1 MRSPVFVQAIADAV
15 GASSVRLC
23 WTSPDRNTPAPPPE
37 SGLPAGRQYPDGEHY
52 REIAGKL
59 RDVARRC
66 RYHTRGESSFTLPQI
81 TSGGAITSTAGR
93 ANSRHDVAWK
103 ERLTAARL
111 VMLRRE
117 RFARRLRFSI

>member
-23 WTSPDRNTPAPPPE
+23 WTSPDRDTPAPPPE

-59 RDVARRC
+59 RDVARQC
-66 RYHTRGESSFTLPQI
+66 RFPYARRELLHLAANYERRGNYIDSQPDHGF
-81 TSGGAITSTAGR
+81 
-93 ANSRHDVAWK
+93 VWK
-103 ERLTAARL
+103 ERLAAARNAAGGAVRAPAPVFHTL
-111 VMLRRE
+111 SR
-117 RFARRLRFSI
+117 